1 MESKVV
7 KKIILGLSLL
17 GIAFGDVGTVTT
29 INTTLISSQLCEVV
43 KAIKGIAVVLAVA
56 MFVIGGILY
65 AIGNLLSGQ
74 MKQSAHGWAQGLI
87 IGGVVALVLVLI
99 AQPLV
104 GIFAQMGG
112 LDTVS
117 C

>member
-1 MESKVV
+1 MESNVV

-17 GIAFGDVGTVTT
+17 SIAFAGTTMISTT
-29 INTTLISSQLCEVV
+29 DISSQLCEVV
-43 KAIKGIAVVLAVA
+43 RAIRGIAVVLAVA

-87 IGGVVALVLVLI
+87 IGGIVALVLVII
-99 AQPLV
+99 AEPLV
-104 GIFAQMGG
+104 NIFATLGNIN
-112 LDTVS
+112 TVQ
-117 C
+117 CK